1 MLHTAKWNKKITI
14 GYASLYIYIQ
24 YYLVFS
30 KKEIS
35 KLFLIN
41 KETKMACWSCYFLCL
56 SKRVFINPFYK
67 LLVSLA
73 NISTSPTSL
82 LDFQNNTCRQSTTG
96 PYSSGN
102 PVCWYIRQ
110 CISSAS
116 VCKLVCEEPLFSFFR
131 VCTRLGTKTTIW
143 KKKPQTKQKT
153 SNCLTFSD

>member
-1 MLHTAKWNKKITI
+1 MLK
-14 GYASLYIYIQ
+14 L
-24 YYLVFS
+24 LFS
-30 KKEIS
+30 
-35 KLFLIN
+35 F
-41 KETKMACWSCYFLCL
+41 CL

-67 LLVSLA
+67 PLVSLA
-73 NISTSPTSL
+73 NISTSSTSL

-143 KKKPQTKQKT
+143 KKKPQNKTKKKAIVWLFQINFVENRHFVLGFFVIKWKKAT
-153 SNCLTFSD
+153 YSSRRVQTMTELFP